1 VEDGQAPNTQNPGS
15 GIGLA
20 VVKGIVDLHHGT
32 VWAESKQGYGSAF
45 IVKLPGTRSAYAET
59 EIASKNAVKA
69 SGTRPKPDIASNEL
83 TIDTEGSGAAGNASY
98 TVLLVE
104 DNKELLQI
112 LAELFAPTCHV
123 LVAHDGQEGLQMV
136 REEMPD
142 LVVSDIMMPL
152 LSGTDLCNAIKS
164 DLTTC
169 HIPVVL
175 LTALGAT
182 EQQMAGLKIGAD
194 DYISKPFDA
203 NLLLTRCNSIISNRR
218 LLQKAL
224 QKSGTQEDAPLLAI
238 NAMDRKLLDDLHNI
252 IEKNLDNADFKVNDI
267 ANELA
272 LSRTVFYAKFKSL
285 TGLSPN
291 DYIQSYKLKRAA
303 EWLRKDPDMQIKD
316 VTYRLG
322 FNSPRYFSQCFKALF
337 GITPAEYKKS
347 GNDKT

>member
-1 VEDGQAPNTQNPGS
+1 
-15 GIGLA
+15 
-20 VVKGIVDLHHGT
+20 
-32 VWAESKQGYGSAF
+32 
-45 IVKLPGTRSAYAET
+45 
-59 EIASKNAVKA
+59 
-69 SGTRPKPDIASNEL
+69 
-83 TIDTEGSGAAGNASY
+83 
-98 TVLLVE
+98 
-104 DNKELLQI
+104 
-112 LAELFAPTCHV
+112 
-123 LVAHDGQEGLQMV
+123 V